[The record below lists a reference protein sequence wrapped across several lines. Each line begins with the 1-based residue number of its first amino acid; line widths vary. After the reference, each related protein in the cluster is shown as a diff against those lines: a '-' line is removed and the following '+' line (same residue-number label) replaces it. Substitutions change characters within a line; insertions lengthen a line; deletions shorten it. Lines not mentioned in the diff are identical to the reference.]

1 MATTPNYSYIPY
13 QVLDTDGASLRAL
26 IMRYVRHWPWF
37 LVSVGLIGAAAYVY
51 LLYQPS
57 TYTSKAS
64 LLIKDE
70 KKGLDSEN
78 MLKELEIFAPK
89 KVVENEIEILK
100 SYTLMERVVNQLD
113 LHVLYFQDT
122 RFGMREVSEESP
134 VRLIVEYAKPSLF
147 QTEELIQIAFENNR
161 TIRIENH
168 SYPLNTSVQTSY
180 GRIRVFSRTQIA
192 ADTPP
197 IFVKVLPPA
206 KVITDLLHVLKA
218 EPTSKASTVIA
229 LSLETAVPDKGEAIL
244 NRLIDVYNQ
253 AAVLDKNRVASN
265 TLSFIED
272 RLKLVARELETV
284 EKDVERYKS
293 IQGITDLSTQA
304 QSFLETVQRNDSE
317 LGEVTVQLGA
327 LHDLEN
333 YLNQQPGNR
342 GGTPATVGLN
352 DPTLL
357 KLIQEAGALE
367 AHRTEL
373 LQTMPEQN
381 PLVKSLDDQI
391 KSVKS
396 NISDNVRTMR
406 TMLTTAKKQFNNTNQ
421 EIERSIRAIPVKE
434 RVLMN
439 ISRQQAIKNDLYT
452 YLLKKREETAVS
464 YASTIS
470 DSRIVDMAR
479 SDARPVKPNKPLFYL
494 LFTLLG
500 LLIPMGV
507 MATRD
512 AVNNRIIRRSEVED
526 GTQVPIL
533 GEVIRKRQ
541 PESLVISDKDN
552 SVIAEQIRSLRTNLN
567 FLRNRDEKSQVL
579 LFTSSINGEGKSF
592 LSLNLGASLGL
603 MGHRTVILEMDLR
616 KPQLRN
622 SLNFSN
628 SAGLSNY
635 LIGAS
640 TIDEILRPV
649 AENYY
654 IIPSGPIPP
663 NPSELLGSPRLAQL
677 IAELRDRFDY
687 VVIDAPPIGL
697 VTDAQLIAPYSDATL
712 YIVRHNVTPKHYLKM
727 IDMLYREK
735 RFSKLNLILNAV
747 GEGEA
752 NYYSYLSKNKY
763 VYGEPEKKRLTN
775 LKSLNIFKL
784 KPL

>member
-1 MATTPNYSYIPY
+1 MANTPNYSYIPY
-13 QVLDTDGASLRAL
+13 QVLDTDGASLRAML
-26 IMRYVRHWPWF
+26 MRYVRHWPWF
-37 LVSVGLIGAAAYVY
+37 LVSVAVVLAGAYVY
-51 LLYQPS
+51 LLYQPPL
-57 TYTSKAS
+57 YNSKAS

-70 KKGLDSEN
+70 KKGLDSDN

-100 SYTLMERVVNQLD
+100 SYTLMERVVSQLD
-113 LHVLYFQDT
+113 LHILYYQDT
-122 RFGMREVSEESP
+122 PFGMREVYQQSP
-134 VRLIVEYAKPSLF
+134 IRLIIEYAKPALF
-147 QTEELIQIAFENNR
+147 QQEEPIRVAFVDARTVLINDR
-161 TIRIENH
+161 K
-168 SYPLNTSVQTSY
+168 YPINTSVQTPY
-180 GRIRVFSRTQIA
+180 GRLRVFPRTQVG

-197 IFVKVLPPA
+197 VLVSVSPPG
-206 KVITDLLHVLKA
+206 KLITDLLRVLKA

-229 LSLETAVPDKGEAIL
+229 LSLETAVPDKGEVIL

-265 TLSFIED
+265 TLHFIED

-284 EKDVERYKS
+284 EKHVERYKS
-293 IQGITDLSTQA
+293 VQGITDLSTQA

-317 LGEVTVQLGA
+317 LSEVSVQLAA
-327 LHDLEN
+327 LHDLEV

-342 GGTPATVGLN
+342 GGAPATIGLN
-352 DPTLL
+352 DPTLI

-367 AHRTEL
+367 GHRTEL
-373 LQTMPEQN
+373 LQTMPEQH
-381 PLVKSLDDQI
+381 PLVKSLDEQI
-391 KSVKS
+391 KSVKA
-396 NISDNVRTMR
+396 NIGDNVRTMR
-406 TMLTTAKKQFNNTNQ
+406 TMLSTAKRQFNNTNQ
-421 EIERSIRAIPVKE
+421 EIEQSIREIPVKE

-464 YASTIS
+464 YAATIS

-479 SDARPVKPNKPLFYL
+479 SDAKPVKPNKPLLYL
-494 LFTLLG
+494 LFALVG
-500 LLIPMGV
+500 LLMPIGV

-512 AVNNRIIRRSEVED
+512 AVNNRVIRRSEVEEN
-526 GTQVPIL
+526 TQVPIL

-541 PESLVISDKDN
+541 PESLVVSSRDN

-603 MGHRTVILEMDLR
+603 LGLRTVILEMDLR
-616 KPQLRN
+616 KPKLRD
-622 SLNFSN
+622 SLNFTN

-635 LIGAS
+635 LIGES
-640 TIDEILRPV
+640 TIDEIVRPISD
-649 AENYY
+649 NYF

-677 IAELRDRFDY
+677 IAELRERFDY
-687 VVIDAPPIGL
+687 VVIDAPPVGL

-735 RFSKLNLILNAV
+735 RFNKLNIILNAV

-763 VYGEPEKKRLTN
+763 AYGEPEKKKGL
-775 LKSLNIFKL
+775 SIFKL
-784 KPL
+784 KPLE

>member
-1 MATTPNYSYIPY
+1 MANAPNYSYIPY
-13 QVLDTDGASLRAL
+13 QVLDTDGASLRATL
-26 IMRYVRHWPWF
+26 MRYVRHWYWF
-37 LVSVGLIGAAAYVY
+37 LLSVGLLIAGAYIY

-57 TYTSKAS
+57 VYTTKAS

-70 KKGLDSEN
+70 KKGLDSDT

-100 SYTLMERVVNQLD
+100 SYTLMERVVNQLHLD
-113 LHVLYFQDT
+113 IVYFQET
-122 RFGMREVSEESP
+122 RFGMREVYDQSP
-134 VRLIVEYAKPSLF
+134 IRLVIEYASPTLL
-147 QTEELIQIAFENNR
+147 QTEEPIKISFENPQ
-161 TIRIENH
+161 TVRINDK
-168 SYPLNTSVQTSY
+168 SYPINNSVQTPY
-180 GRIRVFSRTQIA
+180 GRVRVFPRLHVG

-197 IFVKVLPPA
+197 VFVKVFPA
-206 KVITDLLHVLKA
+206 DKIVTDLLRVLKTD
-218 EPTSKASTVIA
+218 PTSKASTVIA
-229 LSLETAVPDKGEAIL
+229 LSIETAVPDKGEVIL
-244 NRLIDVYNQ
+244 NQLIDVYNQ

-265 TLSFIED
+265 TLTFIEE

-284 EKDVERYKS
+284 EKNVEQYKS
-293 IQGITDLSTQA
+293 VQGITDLSTQA

-317 LGEVTVQLGA
+317 LSEVSVQLAA
-327 LHDLEN
+327 LHDLEV

-373 LQTMPEQN
+373 LQTMPEQH
-381 PLVKSLDDQI
+381 PLVKALDEQI
-391 KSVKS
+391 KSVKN
-396 NISDNVRTMR
+396 NIGENVQTMR
-406 TMLTTAKKQFNNTNQ
+406 TMLTTAKQQFNNTNQ
-421 EIERSIRAIPVKE
+421 EIEQSIRAIPVKE

-464 YASTIS
+464 YAATIS

-479 SDARPVKPNKPLFYL
+479 SDAKPIKPNKPLFYL
-494 LFTLLG
+494 LFA
-500 LLIPMGV
+500 LIGFILPIGV

-533 GEVIRKRQ
+533 GEVIRKKQ
-541 PESLVISDKDN
+541 PESLVVSHNDN

-603 MGHRTVILEMDLR
+603 LGLKTVILEMDLR
-616 KPQLRN
+616 KPQLRS
-622 SLNFSN
+622 SLNFEN
-628 SAGLSNY
+628 TAGLSNY
-635 LIGAS
+635 LCGES
-640 TIDEILRPV
+640 TVDEIVRPV
-649 AENYY
+649 AENYF
-654 IIPSGPIPP
+654 IIPSGPILP
-663 NPSELLGSPRLAQL
+663 NPSELLGSPRLAKL
-677 IAELRDRFDY
+677 IAELREQYDY
-687 VVIDAPPIGL
+687 IVIDAPPIGL
-697 VTDAQLIAPYSDATL
+697 ITDAQLIAPYADATL
-712 YIVRHNVTPKHYLKM
+712 YIVRHNITPKHYLKM

-735 RFSKLNLILNAV
+735 RFNKLNLILNAV

-763 VYGEPEKKRLTN
+763 VYGESVKK
-775 LKSLNIFKL
+775 KSLTFFKQ
-784 KPL
+784 KPLQ